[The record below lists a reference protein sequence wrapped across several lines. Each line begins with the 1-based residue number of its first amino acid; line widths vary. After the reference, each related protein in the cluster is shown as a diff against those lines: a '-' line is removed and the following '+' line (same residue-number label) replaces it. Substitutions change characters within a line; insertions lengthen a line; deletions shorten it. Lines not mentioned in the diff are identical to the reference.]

1 MLARAIVDIRLHTG
15 EFTFAQAVAYY
26 VHEVGMPETV
36 AVGEAT
42 KNSMFPCTA
51 VMYWLGTRGLHQLRV
66 HLWARQGGAFSMR
79 AFHDRVLKH
88 GAIPVALIARLML
101 AEEGAS

>member
-15 EFTFAQAVAYY
+15 EFTFAEAVAYY

-51 VMYWLGTRGLHQLRV
+51 VMYWLGTQGILDLR
-66 HLWARQGGAFSMR
+66 HTMR
-79 AFHDRVLKH
+79 ARPDYSPRRFHDALLSR
-88 GAIPVALIARLML
+88 GSIPVALAARLL
-101 AEEGAS
+101 TAPS